1 MCVCVR
7 VCVCVCVRV
16 CVCVCVCVC
25 ACVRACV
32 RACMRVRVSV
42 QLYVCG
48 VCICVCVRVRV
59 RACVCVWCVWCVCV
73 CVCVC
78 VCACVCARARARVCV
93 CWHILMLERQG
104 EIYFQLCL
112 KFSHRK
118 RQPNELFQKRRR
130 SPPSR
135 PSRVGGG
142 RCLSQSSPSTSGT
155 VSVLTGSNTLQYVR
169 LLATYIFIY
178 LFILSFF
185 QKLA

>member
-1 MCVCVR
+1 M
-7 VCVCVCVRV
+7 
-16 CVCVCVCVC
+16 CVCVCVC

-32 RACMRVRVSV
+32 HASACECAV
-42 QLYVCG
+42 
-48 VCICVCVRVRV
+48 
-59 RACVCVWCVWCVCV
+59 VCVWCVYMCVRARACLRVCVVCVCLCVCV
-73 CVCVC
+73 CVCVR
-78 VCACVCARARARVCV
+78 VCLRAHARVCV

>member
-1 MCVCVR
+1 M
-7 VCVCVCVRV
+7 CVCVCV
-16 CVCVCVCVC
+16 
-25 ACVRACV
+25 CVRACV

-48 VCICVCVRVRV
+48 VCICVCVRVR
-59 RACVCVWCVWCVCV
+59 ACVCVWCVCVVCV

-78 VCACVCARARARVCV
+78 VRVCLRAHARVCV